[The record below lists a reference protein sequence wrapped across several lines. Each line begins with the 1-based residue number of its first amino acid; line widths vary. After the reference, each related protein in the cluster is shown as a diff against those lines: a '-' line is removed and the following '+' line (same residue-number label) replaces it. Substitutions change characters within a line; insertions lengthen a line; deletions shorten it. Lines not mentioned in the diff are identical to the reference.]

1 MAEVLPGIDMSGWM
15 AIVAPAATPQ
25 PVALRLNA
33 EINKLLRN
41 PAVAEKMLAVGPI
54 ASPGGS
60 PKDFEAFLLAE
71 HKRLGQVAA
80 EIGLL
85 PE

>member
-1 MAEVLPGIDMSGWM
+1 MSGTPPTV
-15 AIVAPAATPQ
+15 VA
-25 PVALRLNA
+25 RLNA
-33 EINKLLRN
+33 EINKMLN
-41 PAVAEKMLAVGPI
+41 DPAIAQKMQIVGPI
-54 ASPGGS
+54 AAPGTS
-60 PKDFEAFLLAE
+60 PKEFETYLLAE